1 MAISCSNIDTLPE
14 DCVSKILTYT
24 SPLDACNFSMVSS
37 TLHSAANSD
46 SLWRS
51 FLPSDYEDIIS
62 RTLNPLTLQSCSS
75 YKHLFFSLCQQPLL
89 LDRGHIVS
97 RIHLQLISITTIHR
111 FHACMNS
118 QWVWQNH
125 GQVYVVFAKSRWFI
139 IISVLI
145 LTIDLWYCFLCN
157 VM

>member
-1 MAISCSNIDTLPE
+1 MNHLDFVNPSLTANHIGTYMAISCSNIDTLPE

-37 TLHSAANSD
+37 TLHSAAISD

-75 YKHLFFSLCQQPLL
+75 LKHLFFSLCQQPLL

-97 RIHLQLISITTIHR
+97 RIYLQYS
-111 FHACMNS
+111 FNYNNS
-118 QWVWQNH
+118 
-125 GQVYVVFAKSRWFI
+125 
-139 IISVLI
+139 
-145 LTIDLWYCFLCN
+145 
-157 VM
+157 

>member
-46 SLWRS
+46 TLWRS

-62 RTLNPLTLQSCSS
+62 RTLNPLTLQSSSS

-97 RIHLQLISITTIHR
+97 RIHLWYNFNYSNSWFDRIMVSHHNFAQSICSSCKITVVHHNFCGGSNFQQLI
-111 FHACMNS
+111 
-118 QWVWQNH
+118 
-125 GQVYVVFAKSRWFI
+125 VFS
-139 IISVLI
+139 
-145 LTIDLWYCFLCN
+145 
-157 VM
+157 M

>member
-51 FLPSDYEDIIS
+51 FLPSDYDEIVS
-62 RTLNPLTLQSCSS
+62 RTLNPLTLQSSS
-75 YKHLFFSLCQQPLL
+75 YKHLFSSLCQHPLL

-97 RIHLQLISITTIHR
+97 RINPSLI
-111 FHACMNS
+111 
-118 QWVWQNH
+118 
-125 GQVYVVFAKSRWFI
+125 
-139 IISVLI
+139 
-145 LTIDLWYCFLCN
+145 
-157 VM
+157 